1 MTTHEAEL
9 ERLRTQV
16 TTTIRHST
24 ELLADLEAL
33 DERLALVLPSL
44 AEMAASEREHLTARL
59 CGYDAAL
66 PDRLRELIG
75 GLADLV
81 AGLTTS
87 DGGAAWGRHH
97 LDRLASGEPEE
108 AA

>member
-1 MTTHEAEL
+1 MTTHEAEV

-16 TTTIRHST
+16 TTTIKRST
-24 ELLADLEAL
+24 DLLADLEAL
-33 DERLALVLPSL
+33 DERLAVVLPSL
-44 AEMAASEREHLTARL
+44 AKMAASEREQLAARL
-59 CGYDAAL
+59 CGFDAAL

-75 GLADLV
+75 GLADLL

-87 DGGAAWGRHH
+87 DGGAAWRRHH